1 MDRGETVTTRSREVF
16 AIRDFRL
23 LLASRALSSLAL
35 PMLMVAVGW
44 HVYDLTR
51 DPLYLGYVGLSL
63 FLPQILLTLPA
74 GHVADIVDRRLIL
87 MATFAIL
94 GSCAAVLFAFVLLEV
109 QSVAPIFA
117 VLLVYACANSFLRP
131 ASTSLVPLVVP
142 KEHLPSAVAWNSSTW
157 QMAGTVGPAL
167 GGILYGF
174 GPQAVYGTS
183 AVLIASA
190 VTILSFLS
198 RRPPPALPASG
209 TLERLLAG
217 VRFVWRRPIL
227 LGAISLDLFA
237 VLLGGATALLPVYAR
252 DILAIGPW
260 GLGLLRSAPAVGAV
274 SCGLWLAHHPLKRHA
289 GRIMFL
295 CVAGFGAGTIVFG
308 LSRFWPL
315 SLLAL
320 VAMGACDMVSV
331 YVRQNLVQL
340 NTPDE
345 MRGRVSAVTM
355 IFIGA
360 SNELGEFESGVT
372 ASWFGTVPAVVLGG
386 VGTLI
391 VVAVWSTLFRSLR
404 RVDRME
410 FDAER

>member
-1 MDRGETVTTRSREVF
+1 MNKSREVF
-16 AIRDFRL
+16 GIRDFRL
-23 LLASRALSSLAL
+23 ILAARGLSSLAL
-35 PMLMVAVGW
+35 PMVMVAVGW

-51 DPLYLGYVGLSL
+51 DPLYLGYVGLCL

-87 MATFAIL
+87 VISFSVL
-94 GSCAAVLFAFVLLEV
+94 GLCAAFLCAFVLLGMSDV
-109 QSVAPIFA
+109 TPIFA
-117 VLLVYACANSFLRP
+117 VLLIYACANSFMRP
-131 ASTSLVPLVVP
+131 AATSLVPLVVP

-167 GGILYGF
+167 GGVLYGF
-174 GPQAVYGTS
+174 GAQAVYGTS
-183 AVLIASA
+183 TVLMLIAVLFL
-190 VTILSFLS
+190 TRLS
-198 RRPPPALPASG
+198 RRPPPVLADSAM
-209 TLERLLAG
+209 LERLLAG
-217 VRFVWRRPIL
+217 VKFVWHRPIL

-252 DILAIGPW
+252 DILSVGPW
-260 GLGLLRSAPAVGAV
+260 GLGVLRSAPAVGAV
-274 SCGLWLAHHPLKRHA
+274 SCGLLLAHYPLKRHA

-295 CVAGFGAGTIVFG
+295 CVAGFGVGTIVFG
-308 LSRFWPL
+308 LSRFLPL

-320 VAMGACDMVSV
+320 MSMGACDMISV

-372 ASWFGTVPAVVLGG
+372 ASWFGARAAVVLGG
-386 VGTLI
+386 IGTLA
-391 VVAVWSTLFRSLR
+391 VVGVWSTLFRSLR
-404 RVDRME
+404 QVDRLE
-410 FDAER
+410 FQDKR

>member
-1 MDRGETVTTRSREVF
+1 
-16 AIRDFRL
+16 
-23 LLASRALSSLAL
+23 
-35 PMLMVAVGW
+35 
-44 HVYDLTR
+44 
-51 DPLYLGYVGLSL
+51 
-63 FLPQILLTLPA
+63 
-74 GHVADIVDRRLIL
+74 

>member
-1 MDRGETVTTRSREVF
+1 MSAASKSREVF
-16 AIRDFRL
+16 KIRDFRL
-23 LLASRALSSLAL
+23 ILAARVTSSLAL

-51 DPLYLGYVGLSL
+51 DPLHLGFVGLTL
-63 FLPQILLTLPA
+63 FAPQIVLTLFA

-87 MATFAIL
+87 MVSFSIL
-94 GSCAAVLFAFVLLEV
+94 SLCAVVLCAFTLLDLRDVTPIFGVLLIYSCAN
-109 QSVAPIFA
+109 
-117 VLLVYACANSFLRP
+117 CFLRP
-131 ASTSLVPLVVP
+131 AITSLVPLVVP
-142 KEHLPSAVAWNSSTW
+142 KEQLPSAVAWNSSTL
-157 QMAGTVGPAL
+157 QMAGTVGPAV
-167 GGILYGF
+167 GGVLYGF
-174 GPQAVYGTS
+174 GPQVVYGTS
-183 AVLIASA
+183 AVLMASA
-190 VTILSFLS
+190 AAFFLSRLS
-198 RRPPPALPASG
+198 RRPPLVLADSAVV
-209 TLERLLAG
+209 ERLLAG
-217 VRFVWRRPIL
+217 VKFVWRRPML

-252 DILAIGPW
+252 DILQVGPW
-260 GLGLLRSAPAVGAV
+260 GLGLLRSAPAVGGV
-274 SCGLWLAHHPLKRHA
+274 TCGLWLAHHSIKRHA

-295 CVAGFGAGTIVFG
+295 CVAGFGLGTIVFG

-320 VAMGACDMVSV
+320 ASMGACDMVSV

-372 ASWFGTVPAVVLGG
+372 ASWFGTVPAVVIGG
-386 VGTLI
+386 IGTLV

-410 FDAER
+410 FPQ

>member
-1 MDRGETVTTRSREVF
+1 MSTKSRAVF
-16 AIRDFRL
+16 TIRDFRL
-23 LLASRALSSLAL
+23 LLIARGLSSLAL
-35 PMLMVAVGW
+35 PMVMVAVGW

-51 DPLYLGYVGLSL
+51 DPLHLGYVGLTL

-74 GHVADIVDRRLIL
+74 GHVADLVDRRLIL
-87 MATFAIL
+87 IATFSIL
-94 GSCAAVLFAFVLLEV
+94 GLCAAALCTFALFDLH
-109 QSVAPIFA
+109 SVAPIFG
-117 VLLVYACANSFLRP
+117 VLVIYACANSFLRP
-131 ASTSLVPLVVP
+131 ASTSLVPMVVP
-142 KEHLPSAVAWNSSTW
+142 KEHLPSAVAWNSSVW
-157 QMAGTVGPAL
+157 QMAGTVGPAV
-167 GGILYGF
+167 GGVLYGF

-183 AVLIASA
+183 TVLMLTS
-190 VTILSFLS
+190 VLFLFSLS
-198 RRPPPALPASG
+198 RRPPPVLTDSA

-217 VRFVWRRPIL
+217 VKFVWHRPML

-252 DILAIGPW
+252 DILAVGPW

-274 SCGLWLAHHPLKRHA
+274 TCGLWLAHHPLKRPA
-289 GRIMFL
+289 GRTMFL
-295 CVAGFGAGTIVFG
+295 CVAGFGVGTIIFG

-320 VAMGACDMVSV
+320 MAMGACDMVSV

-355 IFIGA
+355 VFIGA

-372 ASWFGTVPAVVLGG
+372 ASWFGVVPAVVLGG
-386 VGTLI
+386 IGTLL

-404 RVDRME
+404 RVDRL
-410 FDAER
+410 DLQDNP

>member
-1 MDRGETVTTRSREVF
+1 MTGRSREVF
-16 AIRDFRL
+16 ANRDFRL
-23 LLASRALSSLAL
+23 ILVSRTVANLAL

-74 GHVADIVDRRLIL
+74 GHLADVVDRRLIL
-87 MATFAIL
+87 VVTTALL
-94 GSCAAVLFAFVLLEV
+94 GICAACLCAFTLFGPGM
-109 QSVAPIFA
+109 VAPIFA
-117 VLLVYACANSFLRP
+117 VLLLYASANSFMRP
-131 ASTSLVPLVVP
+131 AATSLVPLVVP
-142 KEHLPSAVAWNSSTW
+142 KEQLPSAMAWNSSTF
-157 QMAGTVGPAL
+157 QIARTGGPAL
-167 GGILYGF
+167 GGVLYGF
-174 GPQAVYGTS
+174 GPQVVYGVS
-183 AVLIASA
+183 AALMLASVLI
-190 VTILSFLS
+190 LSGMA
-198 RRPPPALPASG
+198 RRPPRRLSESSG
-209 TLERLLAG
+209 LERLLAG
-217 VRFVWRRPIL
+217 VKFVWRRPIL

-237 VLLGGATALLPVYAR
+237 VLLGGATALLPAYAR
-252 DILAIGPW
+252 DILAVGPW
-260 GLGLLRSAPAVGAV
+260 GLGLLRSAPAVGALC
-274 SCGLWLAHHPLKRHA
+274 CGLWLAHHPLKRHA
-289 GRIMFL
+289 GRTMFL
-295 CVAGFGAGTIVFG
+295 CVAGFGAGTILFG

-320 VAMGACDMVSV
+320 MAMGACDMVSV

-391 VVAVWSTLFRSLR
+391 VVAVWSILFRSLR
-404 RVDRME
+404 RVDRLE
-410 FDAER
+410 FEPEVGASSL

>member
-1 MDRGETVTTRSREVF
+1 VSSARKSREVF
-16 AIRDFRL
+16 KIRDFRL
-23 LLASRALSSLAL
+23 LLAARGLSSLAL
-35 PMLMVAVGW
+35 PMVMVAVGW
-44 HVYDLTR
+44 HVYDITR
-51 DPLYLGYVGLSL
+51 DPLHLGFVGLSL

-87 MATFAIL
+87 IITFAIL
-94 GSCAAVLFAFVLLEV
+94 GCCAAVLFAFVLLGV
-109 QSVAPIFA
+109 RNVAPIFG
-117 VLLVYACANSFLRP
+117 VLLIYACANSFLRP
-131 ASTSLVPLVVP
+131 ASTSLVPAVVP

-157 QMAGTVGPAL
+157 QMAGTVGPAV
-167 GGILYGF
+167 GGVLYGF

-183 AVLIASA
+183 AVLMALA
-190 VTILSFLS
+190 VGFLLRLS
-198 RRPPPALPASG
+198 RRPPPPLADSAM
-209 TLERLLAG
+209 LERLLAG
-217 VRFVWRRPIL
+217 VKFVWRRPIL

-252 DILAIGPW
+252 DILSVGPW

-274 SCGLWLAHHPLKRHA
+274 TCGLWLAHHPLKRHA
-289 GRIMFL
+289 GRTMFL
-295 CVAGFGAGTIVFG
+295 CVAGFGFGTILFG

-320 VAMGACDMVSV
+320 MSMGACDMVSV

-386 VGTLI
+386 MGTLL

-404 RVDRME
+404 KVDRLDQIE
-410 FDAER
+410 A

>member
-1 MDRGETVTTRSREVF
+1 MNKSAKSREVF
-16 AIRDFRL
+16 KIRDFRL
-23 LLASRALSSLAL
+23 LLAARAFSSLAL
-35 PMLMVAVGW
+35 PMVMVAVGW
-44 HVYDLTR
+44 HVYDLTH
-51 DPLYLGYVGLSL
+51 DPLHLGFVGLSL

-87 MATFAIL
+87 IATFSLLGACAAIL
-94 GSCAAVLFAFVLLEV
+94 CAFVLLGV
-109 QSVAPIFA
+109 RSVEPIFA

-131 ASTSLVPLVVP
+131 ASTSLVPAVVP

-157 QMAGTVGPAL
+157 QMAGTVGPAV
-167 GGILYGF
+167 GGVLYGF

-183 AVLIASA
+183 
-190 VTILSFLS
+190 TILMAIAVGFLSRLS
-198 RRPPPALPASG
+198 RRPPPVLADSAM
-209 TLERLLAG
+209 LERLLAG
-217 VRFVWRRPIL
+217 VKFVWRRPIL

-252 DILAIGPW
+252 DILGVGPW

-274 SCGLWLAHHPLKRHA
+274 TCGLWLAHHPLKRHA
-289 GRIMFL
+289 GRTMFL
-295 CVAGFGAGTIVFG
+295 CVAGFGLGTILFG

-320 VAMGACDMVSV
+320 MSMGACDMVSV

-340 NTPDE
+340 NTPDD

-386 VGTLI
+386 VGTLL

-404 RVDRME
+404 RVDRLDQIE
-410 FDAER
+410 NG